1 MKPGVIWF
9 SGRFGEI
16 IAERIA
22 GVAPEQR
29 TDIARRTIIEILI
42 TRPEVPLIGLL
53 RRYVAMELE
62 KVWLP
67 KRERQKVYRQRELE
81 LIESVYSLAKF
92 GRKNKTWAKAGKPQ
106 PQSTSLEA
114 VADFFGFPSPEA
126 LAQFLKRERR
136 ARKKP
141 RP

>member
-1 MKPGVIWF
+1 MKPDLALF
-9 SGRFGEI
+9 NGRFGEI

-29 TDIARRTIIEILI
+29 ADIARRTIIEILM

-53 RRYVAMELE
+53 RRDVAMELE

-67 KRERQKVYRQRELE
+67 KRERQKVCRQRRLE
-81 LIESVYSLAKF
+81 FIESVYFLAKY

-114 VADFFGFPSPEA
+114 VADYFGFPSPEA
-126 LAQFLKRERR
+126 LAQFLKRERQ